1 MGQTRVVQDLG
12 AGHNGDANNENTTTE
27 LRGGSIEIH
36 NGMWTSPPGSALD
49 QRDVPSAVGGCLHCR
64 NSRVDASRNCC
75 RTRSLT
81 IRYILLGNSGRIG
94 NWRSTQPSRRP
105 AERHGLE
112 GPRTRAT

>member
-64 NSRVDASRNCC
+64 K
-75 RTRSLT
+75 
-81 IRYILLGNSGRIG
+81 
-94 NWRSTQPSRRP
+94 QSRRRIAKLLP
-105 AERHGLE
+105 YSIVDY
-112 GPRTRAT
+112 